1 MYTGKT
7 LKMPS
12 NAEDQSGTWKRFLET
27 NFL

>member
-1 MYTGKT
+1 MYTGIT

-12 NAEDQSGTWKRFLET
+12 NAEDQSENDKRFLGT